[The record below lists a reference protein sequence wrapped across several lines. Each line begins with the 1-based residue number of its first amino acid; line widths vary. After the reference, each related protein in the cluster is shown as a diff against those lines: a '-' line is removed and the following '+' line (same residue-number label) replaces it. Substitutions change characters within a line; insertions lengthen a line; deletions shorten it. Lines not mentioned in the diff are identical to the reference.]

1 MSIRTFYQ
9 LAVAQALML
18 WRNVTFWLISI
29 FIAVLSMLVFGW
41 LFTPDAVAFDL
52 AVVDEDRTESS
63 QQLSD
68 AFAGLPNI
76 EFESGARDHELSAL
90 EDGDRGAVVIIPQG
104 FGEAIAASN
113 ASIEVY
119 YDNSNLIRIG
129 YVTSTVEATV
139 QAFNEE
145 IAGKPSAVT
154 LNKAAVETETIRFI
168 DFLAPGMV
176 GMAIMFTNLAVGFL
190 LVSWREMGI
199 LRRLGVTPLR
209 RAYSSPAGRLLRL
222 HLSVAGHAH
231 PGSRALVFDVSMRGN
246 YLWLAVTAVLGVLC
260 MLSIGYTIASF
271 AKKVTSFGAVQQ
283 LVAFP
288 MLFLGRSYFPI
299 DPSPALAP
307 VVQMVPLT
315 HLNDALREIIN
326 HGAGPEEVW
335 VSWLVLFAWA
345 AGGYAFDAR
354 LPVAVIR
361 LPETRS
367 VRARSR
373 SS

>member
-1 MSIRTFYQ
+1 MGIRTFYQ

-18 WRNVTFWLISI
+18 WRNLTFWLISI
-29 FIAVLSMLVFGW
+29 FIAILSMLVFGW
-41 LFTPDAVAFDL
+41 LFKPEAQAFDL

-63 QQLSD
+63 QSLTD
-68 AFAGLPNI
+68 AFSGLPNI
-76 EFESGARDHELSAL
+76 EFKSGARDHELSAL
-90 EDGDRGAVVIIPQG
+90 EDGDRGAVVIIPPG
-104 FGEAIAASN
+104 FGEALTASS

-139 QAFNEE
+139 QAFNEKV
-145 IAGKPSAVT
+145 AGKPSAVT
-154 LNKAAVETETIRFI
+154 LSKAAVETETIRFI

-176 GMAIMFTNLAVGFL
+176 GMTIMFTNLAVGFL

-209 RAYSSPAGRLLRL
+209 PGILIASQAVSFAMISLLQVTLILVVGR
-222 HLSVAGHAH
+222 
-231 PGSRALVFDVSMRGN
+231 LVFDVSVQGN
-246 YLWLAVTAVLGVLC
+246 YLWLAVTAVLGVVC

-283 LVAFP
+283 LVSFP

-307 VVQMVPLT
+307 VVQLVPLT

-326 HGAGPEEVW
+326 HGAGPGDVW

-345 AGGYAFDAR
+345 AGGYLLSMRVFQWQ
-354 LPVAVIR
+354 
-361 LPETRS
+361 
-367 VRARSR
+367 
-373 SS
+373 

>member
-1 MSIRTFYQ
+1 MNLR
-9 LAVAQALML
+9 AVAQMASAQAKIL

-63 QQLSD
+63 QQLTD

-145 IAGKPSAVT
+145 IAGKPSAVR

-209 RAYSSPAGRLLRL
+209 PGILIASQAVSFAFISLLQVTLILAVGR
-222 HLSVAGHAH
+222 
-231 PGSRALVFDVSMRGN
+231 LVFDVSMQGN
-246 YLWLAVTAVLGVLC
+246 YLWLAVTAVLGVVC

-271 AKKVTSFGAVQQ
+271 ARKVTSFGAVQQ

-326 HGAGPEEVW
+326 HGAGPGDVW

-345 AGGYAFDAR
+345 AGGYLLSMRVFQWQ
-354 LPVAVIR
+354 
-361 LPETRS
+361 
-367 VRARSR
+367 
-373 SS
+373 

>member
-145 IAGKPSAVT
+145 IAGKPSAV
-154 LNKAAVETETIRFI
+154 L
-168 DFLAPGMV
+168 
-176 GMAIMFTNLAVGFL
+176 
-190 LVSWREMGI
+190 
-199 LRRLGVTPLR
+199 
-209 RAYSSPAGRLLRL
+209 
-222 HLSVAGHAH
+222 
-231 PGSRALVFDVSMRGN
+231 
-246 YLWLAVTAVLGVLC
+246 
-260 MLSIGYTIASF
+260 
-271 AKKVTSFGAVQQ
+271 
-283 LVAFP
+283 
-288 MLFLGRSYFPI
+288 
-299 DPSPALAP
+299 
-307 VVQMVPLT
+307 
-315 HLNDALREIIN
+315 
-326 HGAGPEEVW
+326 
-335 VSWLVLFAWA
+335 
-345 AGGYAFDAR
+345 
-354 LPVAVIR
+354 
-361 LPETRS
+361 
-367 VRARSR
+367 
-373 SS
+373 